1 MSDGMEPQPPKGQ
14 PDTGMSGMVD
24 IDKIKAR
31 RRKMCVG
38 EPLTFDDIMG
48 LDTLLGVVDRL
59 TRPCRAGQD
68 TGGAMNKL
76 RPVEDVWDELSEP
89 EATDED
95 VLGII
100 QAERVMI
107 GEACA
112 EAYKRLSPAHREEV
126 VEAII
131 AVAQPPEPEREQL
144 GRKCWN
150 ARRCERDYK
159 WEDLPELEKEAW
171 REIAA
176 AVLAEQRKIE
186 EEQKL

>member
-24 IDKIKAR
+24 IDKIRTR
-31 RRKMCVG
+31 RRKMSVG
-38 EPLTFDDIMG
+38 EPLTFDDITG

-76 RPVEDVWDELSEP
+76 RPVKDVWDELSEVDT
-89 EATDED
+89 TDE
-95 VLGII
+95 VALGII
-100 QAERVMI
+100 QADRVMI

-112 EAYKRLSPAHREEV
+112 EAYKRLSPAHREGV

-131 AVAQPPEPEREQL
+131 AVAQPPEDPRERL
-144 GRKCWN
+144 GLIIHDHLSGISWEYLDECQI
-150 ARRCERDYK
+150 EHYYK
-159 WEDLPELEKEAW
+159 AADALITELD
-171 REIAA
+171 
-176 AVLAEQRKIE
+176 KIK